1 MHFIEK
7 SLFIDHER
15 KRQLWRNDGRKTM
28 NCGTVLGA
36 ETEAITRQSSK
47 LWVERTNTALRSGRK
62 GKLRRAAED
71 LYVPRGTLIEIRL

>member
-15 KRQLWRNDGRKTM
+15 RGQLWQNDGRNTM
-28 NCGTVLGA
+28 NCGTVFGA

-47 LWVERTNTALRSGRK
+47 LWVERTNTASRSGQK
-62 GKLRRAAED
+62 GNLRRAAED
-71 LYVPRGTLIEIRL
+71 LYVPRGTLLRHA